1 LIRDLKYFLYKLI
14 SPRPTFPQDITQE
27 EQKIMASHVDYW
39 KQLAERRTT
48 LIFGPVLDPKG
59 VYGLAI
65 VEAQEETLVEN
76 IGYNDPAIKA
86 SMGFRFEIYPFI
98 DAVLR
103 G

>member
-1 LIRDLKYFLYKLI
+1 LKYFLYKLI

-39 KQLAERRTT
+39 KQLAERRTA
-48 LIFGPVLDPKG
+48 LFFGPVLDPKG

-86 SMGFRFEIYPFI
+86 SASFKFEIYPFI

-103 G
+103 E

>member
-1 LIRDLKYFLYKLI
+1 LKYFLYKLI
-14 SPRPTFPQDITQE
+14 SPRPTFPQDINEE
-27 EQKIMASHVDYW
+27 EQKIVERHADYW
-39 KQLAERRTT
+39 KQLAERRTAVF
-48 LIFGPVLDPKG
+48 FGPVLDPKG

-86 SMGFRFEIYPFI
+86 SAGFKFEIYPFI

-103 G
+103 E